1 MLFFAKCPNFHPKK
15 FGKISRYQ
23 SWCVDF
29 NRANFTKKYSAHQ
42 KLLQKQKFLQKKNI
56 TAGRSP
62 QRLEMKN
69 RR

>member
-1 MLFFAKCPNFHPKK
+1 MSKFSPKK

-23 SWCVDF
+23 PWCVDF
-29 NRANFTKKYSAHQ
+29 NRANFTKKIFSTSKVIA
-42 KLLQKQKFLQKKNI
+42 KTKIFAKKNI

-62 QRLEMKN
+62 QRLEIKN